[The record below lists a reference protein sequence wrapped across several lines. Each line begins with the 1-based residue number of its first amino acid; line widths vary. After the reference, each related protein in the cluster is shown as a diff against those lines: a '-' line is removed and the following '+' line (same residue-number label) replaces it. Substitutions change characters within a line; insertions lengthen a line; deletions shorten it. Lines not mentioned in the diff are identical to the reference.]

1 MNESIA
7 RTRCLRR
14 VAFATLLLFSF
25 GALAE
30 HYTVPLLVPAGT
42 SSEPQGVLR
51 ILNATDESGA
61 VEIYAIDDAGT
72 RSGPATFTLNASA
85 AVQFTATDLASGN
98 ATLGLT
104 GGIGSTVGDAR
115 LQIET
120 DLDIVPLAFVR
131 AADGTLS
138 SMHDTVRGASSTDG
152 SDGYIYEVPIFNP
165 ASDVTQVSRLRL
177 INPGDAAAAVTIG
190 GRDDSGAVATG
201 GEVTLTL
208 AAGGA
213 QTLTAQQLEAG
224 DTAITGRLGAGTG
237 KWRLTVT
244 SDRPLQVVNIV
255 AATAGYWNNLST
267 TAAPGAA
274 PVDLDAFN
282 ERFVGNA
289 VVYVTGSSRFTL
301 NAQMGERFTETAEVD
316 GVSTTYMGSYDYS
329 AIGAYAGR
337 LTLTYDDADVCA
349 ANLYFSTHT
358 AGWFASHCTGS
369 DYPAAGTRQGGSWS
383 VEDDEG
389 GGGEVT
395 DTLYGVDDA
404 LPGVPASGLF
414 IPSVT
419 SGGSVA
425 ATADGTTITLNN
437 GGYFELSDGT
447 RYTCTSADGCTV
459 ANGTVTAG
467 TVTGPAPDTGEVDRF
482 PTFRGA
488 TNPGDQTYTV
498 GTAIDA
504 LTLPAAS
511 GGNGALTYS
520 LSPNVPGLS
529 FSATSRQLT
538 GTPSTADT
546 YAMTYTVT
554 DEDGDTDTLSFTIL
568 VEESG
573 GAGAPVSFGLDVD
586 SGNGSATGIVHANE
600 RFYVVD
606 SRSDKV
612 FAYSASGLREV
623 AADFDLDDAN
633 ILPDGIAYANE
644 RFYIVDWFRQKVYG
658 YSASGQRDASADFDL
673 DGDNGNADGIA
684 YANGRFYVVDRT
696 DRKVY
701 AYSASGQRD
710 ASADFDLHADNLL
723 GVGVVYANER
733 LHVVDSFRDRVYA
746 YTDAGQRDES
756 AEFDLHEDNNRPD
769 GIGYADDLFYV
780 LDTVDDTVYAYAGA
794 AEPQDTSPSFASD
807 AGPGDQT
814 YTVGTAIA
822 TLTLPEASGGD
833 GTLTYSLSPEVP
845 GLSFDAAARQ
855 LTGTPTAA
863 GVWTMAYQVRD
874 ASGDTDFRYFNIAVE
889 AATGGQETTHEV
901 GDTLSDL
908 PTGSWFPDVT
918 SGGSFSSSAGNTT
931 VNLDEGGYIEEGGHR
946 YTCQSSG
953 GCVIENRN
961 VTSGTV
967 VQTASGTAPGGSVPG
982 DHSDDRAALMALY
995 NATDGPNWANSSN
1008 WGSSLPLDQW
1018 HGVSTD
1024 DSGRV
1029 TNIALALNRLSG
1041 PIPAELGSLSNLQEL
1056 WLDANQLSGS
1066 IPAELG
1072 DLSSLETLWLSTN
1085 QLSGPIP
1092 AELGGLSNLQSL
1104 AFSVNQLS
1112 GPIPAE
1118 LGSLSNLQSLAF
1130 SVNQLSGPIPAELGS
1145 LSNLENLYLN
1155 ANQLSGSIPA
1165 ELGGLSNLQY
1175 LSLTANQLS
1184 GPIPAEL
1191 GSLSNLESLYL
1202 SYNQLSGS
1210 IPAELGDLSNLEELR
1225 LNGNRLSGCIP
1236 DGLRDVARN
1245 DLSSLGL
1252 AYCGDSGTPGGGQ
1265 ETTHEVGDTL
1275 SDLPTGSWVPDV
1287 TSGGSFSSSAGNT
1300 TVDLDEHGYI
1310 EEGGHRYTCQS
1321 SGGCV
1326 IENRN
1331 VTSGTVVQTASGTA
1345 PGGSVP
1351 GDHGDDRASAATV
1364 AAGSDTQGDLT
1375 AGDVDYFRIVLD
1387 APGTLEAYTSGST
1400 DTLGRL
1406 EDDDGDVLR
1415 TNDDGGAGMNF
1426 RISED
1431 VSPGTY
1437 FVRVEGFSGQVT
1449 GEYTLH
1455 MRVTGSGSG
1464 TETDDRAALMALYN
1478 ATDGPNWA
1486 NNSNWGSSLPLDRWR
1501 GVSTDDSG
1509 RVTSIAL
1516 IANRLSGPIPAELGG
1531 LSNLDLL
1538 ALTFNQLSGSI
1549 PAELGDLSNLKL
1561 LHLIDNDLSGPI
1573 PVELGGL
1580 SSLEELGLG
1589 DNQLSGPIPAELG
1602 SLSNLDALSLSANQL
1617 SGSIPAELGNLSN
1630 LEGLFLSANQLSG
1643 SIPAELGSLSKLED
1657 LFLSANQLSGS
1668 IPAELGSL
1676 SNLEH
1681 LNLSDNQLSGSI
1693 PAELGSL
1700 PNLER
1705 LFLSANQLSGS
1716 IPAELGNLSN
1726 LEWLW
1731 LSDNQL
1737 SGPIPAELGSLSNLE
1752 RLNLNDNQ
1760 LSDPIP
1766 AELGSLSNLERLDL
1780 SANQLS
1786 GSIPAELGS
1795 LSNLE
1800 RLDLSDNQL
1809 SDPIPAELGSL
1820 SNLERLDLSDN
1831 QLSDPIPAE
1840 LGNLSNL
1847 EELRLNGNRLSGCIP
1862 DGLRDVARN
1871 DLSSLGLAYCGDS
1884 GTPGGGQETTHEVG
1898 DTLSD
1903 LPTGSWFPDV
1913 TSGGSFSS
1921 SAGNTTVNLSEG
1933 GYIDA
1938 VTRVNAGTSQ

>member
-42 SSEPQGVLR
+42 SGEPQGVVR
-51 ILNATDESGA
+51 ILNATDESGT

-120 DLDIVPLAFVR
+120 DLSIVPLAFVR

-138 SMHDTVRGASSTDG
+138 AMHDTVRSASVAG
-152 SDGYIYEVPIFNP
+152 SDAYTYEVPIFNP

-201 GEVTLTL
+201 GQVTLTL

-237 KWRLTVT
+237 KWRLTVM

-289 VVYVTGSSRFTL
+289 VVYVTGSSRSTL
-301 NAQMGERFTETAEVD
+301 NAQTGERFTETAEID

-329 AIGAYAGR
+329 AIGADAGR

-383 VEDDEG
+383 VEEDEG

-395 DTLYGVDDA
+395 DTLYGVDDV
-404 LPGVPASGLF
+404 LPGVPTSGVF
-414 IPSVT
+414 VPSVT

-425 ATADGTTITLNN
+425 ATANGTTITLNN

-459 ANGTVTAG
+459 SNGTVTAG
-467 TVTGPAPDTGEVDRF
+467 AVTGPAADMGEVDRF

-504 LTLPAAS
+504 LRLPAAS
-511 GGNGALTYS
+511 GGNGALAYS
-520 LSPNVPGLS
+520 LSPSVPGLT
-529 FSATSRQLT
+529 FDATTRQLT

-568 VEESG
+568 VEEHG
-573 GAGAPVSFGLDVD
+573 GAGAPEGFDLDVD
-586 SGNGSATGIVHANE
+586 GGNGSATGIVHANG

-612 FAYSASGLREV
+612 FAYSASGLREA

-658 YSASGQRDASADFDL
+658 YSASGQRDAAADFDL
-673 DGDNGNADGIA
+673 DGDNFSADGLA

-710 ASADFDLHADNLL
+710 ASADFDLHADNRF

-746 YTDAGQRDES
+746 YTEAGQRDES
-756 AEFDLHEDNNRPD
+756 AEFDLHEDNSRPD

-780 LDTVDDTVYAYAGA
+780 LDTVDDTVYAYAGTT
-794 AEPQDTSPSFASD
+794 EPQDTSPGFAGD

-814 YTVGTAIA
+814 YTVGTAID

-845 GLSFDAAARQ
+845 GLSFDAAARE

-863 GVWTMAYQVRD
+863 GVWTMAYRVRD

-889 AATGGQETTHEV
+889 AATGGGETTHEVGDTLSDLPTGSWFPDVTSGGSFSSSAGNTTVNLNEGGYIEEGDHRYTCQSAGGCVVENRRVTSGTVVQTASGTAPGGSVPGDHGDDRAALMALYNATDGPNWATNTNWGSSLPLDQWHGVSTDDSGRVTRIALDVNRLSGPIPAELSNLSSLQVLWLSTNQLSGSIPAELGGLSNLQSLSIGANQLSGPIPAELGSLSNLETLNLSHNQLSGSIPAELGDLSNLEWLQLFENNLSGPIPAALGDLSNLQVLSLGANQLSGSIPAELGDLSNLEALFLYGNRLSGCIPDGLRDVARNDLSSLGLAYCGDSGTPGGGQETIHEVGDTLSDLPTGSWFPDVTSGGSFSSSAGNTTVNLNEGGYIEEGDHRYTCQSAGGCVVENRRVTSGTVVQTASGTAPGGSVPGEHGDDRASATTVAAGSDTQGDLTAGDVDYFRIVLDAPGTLEAYTSGRTDTLGRLEDDDGAVLHTNDDGGAGTNFRISEDVSPGTYFVRVEGFSGQVTGEYTLHIRVTGSDSGTEADDRAALMALYNATDGPNWATNTNWGSNLPLDQWHGVSTDDSGRVTRISLYADGLSGPIPAELGDLSNLEFLSLSFNQLSGSIPAELGDLSNLEHLWISNNQLSGPIPAELGSLSNLEELSLSANQLSGSIPAELGNLSNLERLWLSDNQLSGPIPAELGSLSNLEGLFLSANQLSGSIPAELGNLSNLEWLWLSDNQLSGSIPAGLGSLSNLERLNLSDNQLSNSIPAELGDLSNLEELRLNGNRLSGCIPDGLRDVARNDLSSLGLAYCGDSGTQGGGQETTHEV

-953 GCVIENRN
+953 GCVIENRS

-967 VQTASGTAPGGSVPG
+967 VQTPSGVAPEENPP
-982 DHSDDRAALMALY
+982 
-995 NATDGPNWANSSN
+995 T
-1008 WGSSLPLDQW
+1008 
-1018 HGVSTD
+1018 
-1024 DSGRV
+1024 
-1029 TNIALALNRLSG
+1029 SG
-1041 PIPAELGSLSNLQEL
+1041 PAM
-1056 WLDANQLSGS
+1056 
-1066 IPAELG
+1066 
-1072 DLSSLETLWLSTN
+1072 
-1085 QLSGPIP
+1085 
-1092 AELGGLSNLQSL
+1092 
-1104 AFSVNQLS
+1104 
-1112 GPIPAE
+1112 
-1118 LGSLSNLQSLAF
+1118 
-1130 SVNQLSGPIPAELGS
+1130 
-1145 LSNLENLYLN
+1145 
-1155 ANQLSGSIPA
+1155 
-1165 ELGGLSNLQY
+1165 
-1175 LSLTANQLS
+1175 
-1184 GPIPAEL
+1184 
-1191 GSLSNLESLYL
+1191 
-1202 SYNQLSGS
+1202 
-1210 IPAELGDLSNLEELR
+1210 
-1225 LNGNRLSGCIP
+1225 
-1236 DGLRDVARN
+1236 
-1245 DLSSLGL
+1245 
-1252 AYCGDSGTPGGGQ
+1252 
-1265 ETTHEVGDTL
+1265 
-1275 SDLPTGSWVPDV
+1275 
-1287 TSGGSFSSSAGNT
+1287 
-1300 TVDLDEHGYI
+1300 
-1310 EEGGHRYTCQS
+1310 
-1321 SGGCV
+1321 
-1326 IENRN
+1326 
-1331 VTSGTVVQTASGTA
+1331 
-1345 PGGSVP
+1345 
-1351 GDHGDDRASAATV
+1351 
-1364 AAGSDTQGDLT
+1364 
-1375 AGDVDYFRIVLD
+1375 
-1387 APGTLEAYTSGST
+1387 EAY
-1400 DTLGRL
+1400 L
-1406 EDDDGDVLR
+1406 
-1415 TNDDGGAGMNF
+1415 
-1426 RISED
+1426 
-1431 VSPGTY
+1431 
-1437 FVRVEGFSGQVT
+1437 
-1449 GEYTLH
+1449 
-1455 MRVTGSGSG
+1455 
-1464 TETDDRAALMALYN
+1464 
-1478 ATDGPNWA
+1478 
-1486 NNSNWGSSLPLDRWR
+1486 
-1501 GVSTDDSG
+1501 
-1509 RVTSIAL
+1509 
-1516 IANRLSGPIPAELGG
+1516 
-1531 LSNLDLL
+1531 
-1538 ALTFNQLSGSI
+1538 
-1549 PAELGDLSNLKL
+1549 
-1561 LHLIDNDLSGPI
+1561 
-1573 PVELGGL
+1573 
-1580 SSLEELGLG
+1580 
-1589 DNQLSGPIPAELG
+1589 
-1602 SLSNLDALSLSANQL
+1602 
-1617 SGSIPAELGNLSN
+1617 
-1630 LEGLFLSANQLSG
+1630 
-1643 SIPAELGSLSKLED
+1643 
-1657 LFLSANQLSGS
+1657 
-1668 IPAELGSL
+1668 
-1676 SNLEH
+1676 
-1681 LNLSDNQLSGSI
+1681 
-1693 PAELGSL
+1693 
-1700 PNLER
+1700 
-1705 LFLSANQLSGS
+1705 
-1716 IPAELGNLSN
+1716 
-1726 LEWLW
+1726 
-1731 LSDNQL
+1731 
-1737 SGPIPAELGSLSNLE
+1737 
-1752 RLNLNDNQ
+1752 
-1760 LSDPIP
+1760 
-1766 AELGSLSNLERLDL
+1766 
-1780 SANQLS
+1780 
-1786 GSIPAELGS
+1786 
-1795 LSNLE
+1795 
-1800 RLDLSDNQL
+1800 
-1809 SDPIPAELGSL
+1809 
-1820 SNLERLDLSDN
+1820 
-1831 QLSDPIPAE
+1831 
-1840 LGNLSNL
+1840 
-1847 EELRLNGNRLSGCIP
+1847 
-1862 DGLRDVARN
+1862 
-1871 DLSSLGLAYCGDS
+1871 
-1884 GTPGGGQETTHEVG
+1884 
-1898 DTLSD
+1898 
-1903 LPTGSWFPDV
+1903 
-1913 TSGGSFSS
+1913 
-1921 SAGNTTVNLSEG
+1921 
-1933 GYIDA
+1933 DA